1 MAETVLTWV
10 FGILTTL
17 FGGLNVFQWITL
29 RSYKRVKAAEADKAD
44 IDNLRAIIETM
55 RQTHEA
61 EMARLERRVQD
72 AENRAIT
79 NANKYDDLRDKYDE
93 LRDKYMAIENE
104 FESYKQTHK

>member
-1 MAETVLTWV
+1 MVETVLTWV

-17 FGGLNVFQWITL
+17 SGGLNVFQLITL

-44 IDNLRAIIETM
+44 IDNLRVIIETM
-55 RQTHEA
+55 RQTHES
-61 EMARLERRVQD
+61 EMARLEKRVQD

-93 LRDKYMAIENE
+93 LRDKYVAIENE
-104 FESYKQTHK
+104 FESYKQIHK